1 MNYQEALKYLEGGRS
16 KTERPLASNTRI
28 RLRDVFV
35 YIRLYGTD
43 IIILWPNGGYTLNSG
58 GWETVMTQE
67 RINRFSPG
75 ARVYSDGSG
84 NWEVHTAI
92 DSARFEDGMS
102 IPADGSL
109 QQHKKRV
116 YEHWKYETARVRNR
130 EIEMERYVIEL
141 NFRNEYECDECGF
154 LNLGTV
160 DEERDR
166 FCLECEEYNQVHFPR
181 PGGGYQPW

>member
-1 MNYQEALKYLEGGRS
+1 MNYQEAREYLEGGRS

-28 RLRDVFV
+28 RLVGGYV
-35 YIRLYGTD
+35 YIRLHNTD
-43 IIILWPNGGYTLNSG
+43 IIILWPNGDYILNSG
-58 GWETVMTQE
+58 GWETVTTQE

-75 ARVYSDGSG
+75 AQVYSDGSG

-92 DSARFEDGMS
+92 DSARFEDGMI

-116 YEHWKYETARVRNR
+116 YEHWLYETARVRNR
-130 EIEMERYVIEL
+130 EIERERNVIEL